1 MRKTIQTIKER
12 AVKNERL
19 QRYLKDNNLSFRDV
33 KISELTDKGWRVL
46 QAGVSEADILI
57 MSSKFQM
64 LLPL

>member
-33 KISELTDKGWRVL
+33 KISEL
-46 QAGVSEADILI
+46 
-57 MSSKFQM
+57 
-64 LLPL
+64 